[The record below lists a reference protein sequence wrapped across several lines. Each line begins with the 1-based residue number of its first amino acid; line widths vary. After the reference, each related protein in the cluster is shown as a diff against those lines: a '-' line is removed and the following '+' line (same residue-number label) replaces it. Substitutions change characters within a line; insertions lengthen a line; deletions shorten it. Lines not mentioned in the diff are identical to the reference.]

1 MPYIS
6 DVPRLQLLVILP
18 SNVPNFWCRTKNH
31 ICKFIFWMKGIFTW
45 RSQAPIAKNWNKW
58 TLSTRSWVVCDI
70 IANQFY
76 NYANEPTVCKLTPS
90 VNKFLHWLLFKTDFW
105 FTFLILHTM
114 NYKHSTPFVLYTCI
128 YTHYKLVMTVKW
140 TGLWAKHTTQ
150 LLHQECSSNQQK
162 QIINYTLLLI
172 YIWK

>member
-1 MPYIS
+1 MPYVS

-31 ICKFIFWMKGIFTW
+31 ICKFIFWMKGIFSW
-45 RSQAPIAKNWNKW
+45 RSQAPIAKNRNKW

-105 FTFLILHTM
+105 FTSFYIQWIISIAHHLYFTPVFIPTINWSWQL
-114 NYKHSTPFVLYTCI
+114 NEQDCEQSTPHNCYTKNVQV
-128 YTHYKLVMTVKW
+128 TNK
-140 TGLWAKHTTQ
+140 
-150 LLHQECSSNQQK
+150 NR
-162 QIINYTLLLI
+162 LLI
-172 YIWK
+172 TLYY